1 IVAPQKSAM
10 NEFAAVNEILH
21 EYLNISHE
29 LNPQRQK
36 PIVKQNI
43 NEGFDPKIFIKS
55 KTLREENI
63 DYLKEEGISLST
75 INDPCFSGKII
86 SVKNPVI
93 DDAGS
98 FKGSHYRYYNVS
110 FPYVLSI
117 GGATV
122 GFEQRNFT
130 YKGHALRSNK
140 DAGIWISNLPNSGV
154 VDTIV
159 VTESA

>member
-1 IVAPQKSAM
+1 MKFSELRDHISIIDFAQHYGYSSVTPWAKSKRSRNFPAVENVSHNDRIIINRKKNRYTEAGATRSGDLIDFVAKRIAIVAPQKSAM

-75 INDPCFSGKII
+75 INDPCFSGKI
-86 SVKNPVI
+86 
-93 DDAGS
+93 
-98 FKGSHYRYYNVS
+98 
-110 FPYVLSI
+110 
-117 GGATV
+117 
-122 GFEQRNFT
+122 
-130 YKGHALRSNK
+130 
-140 DAGIWISNLPNSGV
+140 
-154 VDTIV
+154 
-159 VTESA
+159 